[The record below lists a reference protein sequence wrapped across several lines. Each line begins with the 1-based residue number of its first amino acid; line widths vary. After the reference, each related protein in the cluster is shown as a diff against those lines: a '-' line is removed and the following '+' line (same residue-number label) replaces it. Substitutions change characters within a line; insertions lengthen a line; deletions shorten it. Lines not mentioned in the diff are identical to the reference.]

1 MLKIPS
7 LSPQL
12 WTMPP
17 TCAQSPTALLGYGIC
32 FKVESDEKFCFS
44 ISDCTPPFGVA
55 IRASNEDR
63 LGLSVAE
70 INAMSVSGQ
79 IWDFEDANSVARGVC
94 LNYEHKKCG
103 P

>member
-1 MLKIPS
+1 
-7 LSPQL
+7 
-12 WTMPP
+12 MPP
-17 TCAQSPTALLGYGIC
+17 TCAQVPTALLGYGIC

-63 LGLSVAE
+63 GMGLSVAE

-79 IWDFEDANSVARGVC
+79 IWDFEDSNSVARGVC